1 MGTILSA
8 CTDRTFSTGLVPMA
22 HLVASQVPA
31 QNDNRSLFPVRP
43 ASRRCRSH
51 RPGELK
57 LDLILSPKER
67 EGPSQ
72 RIRDLRGTGVT
83 STPAPRKEA
92 SGTASTANQ
101 G

>member
-8 CTDRTFSTGLVPMA
+8 CTDRTFSTGLLPMA

-43 ASRRCRSH
+43 AGRRCQSH
-51 RPGELK
+51 RLGELK
-57 LDLILSPKER
+57 PDLILSPR
-67 EGPSQ
+67 E
-72 RIRDLRGTGVT
+72 
-83 STPAPRKEA
+83 RKE
-92 SGTASTANQ
+92 SGQTIRELLRSDT

>member
-22 HLVASQVPA
+22 HLVASQVHA

-51 RPGELK
+51 RLGELK
-57 LDLILSPKER
+57 PDLILSPRER
-67 EGPSQ
+67 EESVQ
-72 RIRDLRGTGVT
+72 TIRDLLRSDTG
-83 STPAPRKEA
+83 
-92 SGTASTANQ
+92 
-101 G
+101 